1 MMRPRDAFNPQL
13 PAERASERR
22 SHWPRFNLALTKNK
36 SQSPRSSASVRL
48 VKRALYQF
56 QFQFPSESLALNK
69 VGEAG
74 SPGPKPQRKFIF
86 ISLTTEREK
95 TPRYHGVVLFWN
107 KFRNIIYL
115 IPTKWYY
122 IFSFGRY
129 IDNKKIYTKL

>member
-95 TPRYHGVVLFWN
+95 TPRYQGDT
-107 KFRNIIYL
+107 L
-115 IPTKWYY
+115 ILK
-122 IFSFGRY
+122 RY
-129 IDNKKIYTKL
+129 IRNYNNFNDVKFLNLFIFE

>member
-95 TPRYHGVVLFWN
+95 TRRYQDVVLLFSI
-107 KFRNIIYL
+107 KYRNITYL
-115 IPTKWYY
+115 ILSKRYY
-122 IFSFGRY
+122 IFYFDRY
-129 IDNKKIYTKL
+129 ADIFMM